1 MTMNSKLVHK
11 EGQEV
16 VDEAEQVESSQEE
29 TEQKPFSYDD
39 LSRREVRS
47 LIFHLLYAAE
57 SFDYQESLSA
67 IVDNFNRGFE
77 LEIPMNSE
85 VVRIAQEIINRRDE
99 LDELYKPLLTNW
111 RFDRVGVC
119 TKLIL
124 RFAVWEIYY
133 TPTDAR
139 IIINEAVE
147 LTKAFAETDAYR
159 FVNGI
164 LDKVAKE
171 ARGETAITEDSET
184 QSE

>member
-1 MTMNSKLVHK
+1 MTMSSKLVHK
-11 EGQEV
+11 EIEEV
-16 VDEAEQVESSQEE
+16 VDE
-29 TEQKPFSYDD
+29 TEQEIESEDLKQFSYDD

-57 SFDYQESLSA
+57 SFDYQESLAA

-77 LEIPMNSE
+77 LTIPMQSE
-85 VVRIAQEIINRRDE
+85 VVKTAREIIDKRDE

-111 RFDRVGVC
+111 RFERVGVC

-124 RFAVWEIYY
+124 RFAVWEIYF
-133 TPTDAR
+133 TKTDAR

-147 LTKAFAETDAYR
+147 LTKCFAETDAYR

-164 LDKVAKE
+164 LDKVAKA
-171 ARGETAITEDSET
+171 ARGEQTVTDIPSE
-184 QSE
+184 S